1 MGKDHSYD
9 LIVAG
14 GGLSGCAAAVSAA
27 REGLKVLL
35 IEKGGCLGGAACNCY
50 VNPFMPYR
58 IATEEGKETLI
69 SAGIF
74 GEVLEGLEKLGGF
87 HSNKSTF
94 SEEILKILLDRMLQE
109 HRVDVLFHSFV
120 GSVAVT
126 DRIGGDC
133 SKDGGGDKQIRQ
145 IQTVGKSGELAFEAA
160 YYIDATGDG
169 TMAAAAGCDY
179 RLGRE
184 TDHLCQPMTLCF
196 RLSNVDVASARGMYA
211 KIQERYKEWRTL
223 GKIRNPREDI
233 LSFSHM
239 DASVLHFNSTRI
251 VKKNPLD
258 VFDLSEA
265 EREAREQAYELY
277 HFLKENFEPFRN
289 AVLLSSA
296 PEIGIR
302 ESRMIL
308 GDYVLT
314 VDDLKFCRKF
324 EDGIAACNY
333 DIDIHNPE
341 GTGTSHYYFA
351 KGEYYTIPYRCLLP
365 KRMSNLLVA
374 GRCISSDHEAQA
386 SYRIM
391 PVCTTLG
398 QAAGTAAALA
408 FQNACSVKQVNTD
421 TLRKKLLDDGAFL

>member
-1 MGKDHSYD
+1 
-9 LIVAG
+9 
-14 GGLSGCAAAVSAA
+14 
-27 REGLKVLL
+27 
-35 IEKGGCLGGAACNCY
+35 
-50 VNPFMPYR
+50 
-58 IATEEGKETLI
+58 
-69 SAGIF
+69 
-74 GEVLEGLEKLGGF
+74 
-87 HSNKSTF
+87 
-94 SEEILKILLDRMLQE
+94 
-109 HRVDVLFHSFV
+109 
-120 GSVAVT
+120 
-126 DRIGGDC
+126 
-133 SKDGGGDKQIRQ
+133 
-145 IQTVGKSGELAFEAA
+145 
-160 YYIDATGDG
+160 
-169 TMAAAAGCDY
+169 MAAAAGCDY
-179 RLGRE
+179 QLGRE

-196 RLSNVDVASARGMYA
+196 RLSNVDIASARDMYA
-211 KIQERYKEWRTL
+211 KIQESYKEWRAL

-233 LSFSHM
+233 LTFSHM

-258 VFDLSEA
+258 VFGLSEA

-277 HFLKENFEPFRN
+277 CFLKENFEPFRN

-314 VDDLKFCRKF
+314 VDDLKSCRKF